1 MYHVW
6 EMDVIVMVIQT
17 VQTMKMR
24 PNAVSDHEM
33 HHSSKDIGCKGTM
46 CMYQKCCG
54 STPCVALVEPFR
66 QSCTTCAYEMLYR
79 KM

>member
-17 VQTMKMR
+17 VQTMKMS
-24 PNAVSDHEM
+24 PNVVSEM
-33 HHSSKDIGCKGTM
+33 HHSSKDIGRESTM

-54 STPCVALVEPFR
+54 SISSVWH
-66 QSCTTCAYEMLYR
+66 
-79 KM
+79 